1 MGSRVFDKSC
11 PTSYTLISAND
22 AKTYPQCNPR
32 VFGLW
37 GKKNPNDPWTF
48 LAFSSYNNQPE
59 DMLPRENS
67 QPTGKIPFRFHDAKN
82 FQYFR
87 FEVLDV
93 ADENLMCLG
102 ELRFNYD

>member
-22 AKTYPQCNPR
+22 AK
-32 VFGLW
+32 
-37 GKKNPNDPWTF
+37 
-48 LAFSSYNNQPE
+48 
-59 DMLPRENS
+59 
-67 QPTGKIPFRFHDAKN
+67 N

-93 ADENLMCLG
+93 ADENLMRLG
-102 ELRFNYD
+102 EIRFNYDD